1 MGRVPWSIDHGAGST
16 GRGVTGAPPEV
27 TLWASPWPAAA
38 RPRPEMLDIEHVR
51 AQFPALESPWVL
63 MDNAGGSAPCRQ
75 VIDRVHDHMARR
87 PVQLG
92 ASYALSTD
100 ASAAVAS
107 GRAAAAALL
116 GATPEEVILGASSTA
131 LVNQLA
137 AALRRGWSEGDE
149 VIVTNVDHETN
160 VGAWR
165 RLEETG
171 IVVREWRVRPDTC
184 QLHAEDLAALVGERT
199 RLVAFTHCSNIVGSI
214 TDVPAC
220 VEVARAA
227 GAMTCVDA
235 VAYAP
240 HRRVDVRAL
249 GVDFY
254 FASLYKVYGPHVGV
268 MYGRREALLET
279 AGPNHFFVA
288 ADALPGK
295 FEPGGVTYE
304 LVASLAGITEYL
316 EEVGARAGE
325 TTLDGAFRAIAAH
338 EERLVAPLLEF
349 LTAHPAVSLIGDPS
363 PSSARRVPTVS
374 FTVDG
379 RASSEIPPLLDERGV
394 AVRFGHFYAYRLI
407 RDLGLLE
414 RDGVVRA
421 SLVHYNTPEEVDRL
435 VAALA
440 EVLG

>member
-1 MGRVPWSIDHGAGST
+1 
-16 GRGVTGAPPEV
+16 
-27 TLWASPWPAAA
+27 
-38 RPRPEMLDIEHVR
+38 MLDLDHVR
-51 AQFPALESPWVL
+51 SQFPALETPWVL
-63 MDNAGGSAPCRQ
+63 MDNAGGSVPCRQ
-75 VIDRVHDHMARR
+75 VIDRIHDFLTRC

-92 ASYALSTD
+92 ASYQLSLD
-100 ASAAVAS
+100 ASAAVLR

-131 LVNQLA
+131 LVQQLA
-137 AALRRGWSEGDE
+137 AALRGGWEEGDE

-165 RLEETG
+165 RLERTG
-171 IVVREWRVRPDTC
+171 IVVREWKVRPETC
-184 QLHAEDLAALVGERT
+184 ELHPDDLAALLSERT

-220 VEVARAA
+220 AALARAA
-227 GAMTCVDA
+227 GALTCVDA

-268 MYGRREALLET
+268 MFGRREVLLAT
-279 AGPNHFFVA
+279 GSINHFFVGE
-288 ADALPGK
+288 DELPRK
-295 FEPGGVTYE
+295 FEPGGVNYE
-304 LVASLAGITEYL
+304 LVASLAGVTDYL
-316 EEVGARAGE
+316 EGLGGQEVGAG
-325 TTLDGAFRAIAAH
+325 TLDAAFERIAAH
-338 EERLVAPLLEF
+338 EEALVAPLLAF
-349 LTAHPAVSLIGDPS
+349 LSAHPAVTLVGDPS
-363 PSSARRVPTVS
+363 PARERRVPTVS
-374 FTVDG
+374 FTVEG
-379 RASSEIPPLLDERGV
+379 RAASEIPPLLDERGI

-414 RDGVVRA
+414 RDGVVRV
-421 SLVHYNTPEEVDRL
+421 SLVHYNSPEEVARL
-435 VAALA
+435 VEALA